1 MNPFTPLKRLL
12 PLVLATSLMPA
23 LAQESPLPSPSSTIV
38 PLDEL
43 VPPLVSPV
51 PTVSS
56 SPLPQ
61 PWSDQA
67 LLDRVLSQNPILL
80 AAQEAVEAARAEQKG
95 MESELWPQLAFNS
108 QFTAGTAERMSM
120 AVPGIDPANMSMRP
134 RGLTANLNLT
144 AMYPLFT
151 GGKIQA
157 QVEGAKR
164 RVQQMEADYAMRRL
178 ELRAETLTALL
189 TRRWQRA
196 RAEVLTAEIERQT
209 EDLRLAEERLS
220 LGKDP
225 RYVVLRSKSE
235 LARLQQELNMVLLEG
250 NQQAVDLRRMAALP
264 ADTPLA
270 EPLALTRP
278 TRLVALPSLDEAQR
292 LTAERSP
299 QLASLQ
305 AQLAE
310 ADTRVQI
317 ARASYLPFIYLVGVY
332 EQRVPEMPEMDYT
345 SGGAI
350 DLLIALPIFDGFR
363 RDAEVERFQR
373 ESSRLLNEY
382 TDVRN
387 RLQADTGKLLLE
399 LETVRVN
406 LELGQAAIEQ
416 MAEEYRIARLRYT
429 SGKAILLELLDTAN
443 QLRTA
448 RLNQLEIWFRHESAR
463 LRFEQLIALNQT
475 NGRPEDPEGTI
486 RR

>member
-1 MNPFTPLKRLL
+1 MNPLTLLKRLL
-12 PLVLATSLMPA
+12 PLFLAATFTPA

-38 PLDEL
+38 PLDE
-43 VPPLVSPV
+43 PAPISPV
-51 PTVSS
+51 PTASA
-56 SPLPQ
+56 SPQ
-61 PWSDQA
+61 AAPWSDQA
-67 LLDRVLSQNPILL
+67 LLERVLSQNPTLL

-108 QFTAGTAERMSM
+108 QLTAGSTERMSM
-120 AVPGIDPANMSMRP
+120 PVPGIDPSNMSMRP
-134 RGLTANLNLT
+134 RGLSANLTLT

-151 GGKIQA
+151 GGKLQA
-157 QVEGAKR
+157 QVEGARR
-164 RVQQMEADYAMRRL
+164 RVQQMQAEYAMRRL
-178 ELRAETLTALL
+178 ELRAEALSALL
-189 TRRWQRA
+189 SRRWQRA
-196 RAEVLTAEIERQT
+196 RAEVLSAEIERQQ
-209 EDLRLAEERLS
+209 EDLRLAEERLA

-235 LARLQQELNMVLLEG
+235 LARLQQELNLVMLEL
-250 NQQAVDLRRMAALP
+250 NQQEVDLRRMAALP
-264 ADTPLA
+264 AEAPLT

-278 TRLVALPSLDEAQR
+278 GRLIALPTPGEAQR
-292 LTAERSP
+292 LASERSP

-305 AQLAE
+305 AQLSE

-317 ARASYLPFIYLVGVY
+317 AQANYLPFIYLVGVY
-332 EQRVPEMPEMDYT
+332 EQRIPEMPEMDYT

-373 ESSRLLNEY
+373 EASRLLNEY

-406 LELGQAAIEQ
+406 LELGHAAVEQ
-416 MAEEYRIARLRYT
+416 MAEEYRIVRLRYA
-429 SGKAILLELLDTAN
+429 SGKAILLEVLDTAN
-443 QLRTA
+443 QLRAA
-448 RLNQLEIWFRHESAR
+448 RLNQLENWFRHESAR
-463 LRFEQLIALNQT
+463 LRFEQLIALNDPS
-475 NGRPEDPEGTI
+475 RPPEDPDGTI